1 MMRRL
6 LPALLDF
13 LRNPVINVSVTP
25 SDEVQQLRSDLDA
38 ANAMITQLRT
48 DLKRMEGK
56 FVMASELNLVYMD
69 LLNQHGIKHR
79 HLRNGDLWKK

>member
-1 MMRRL
+1 MIRRL
-6 LPALLDF
+6 IPALLDF
-13 LRNPVINVSVTP
+13 LRTPEIHITVTP
-25 SDEVQQLRSDLDA
+25 SDEVLQLRSDLDA
-38 ANAMITQLRT
+38 ANAMIAQLRA